1 MPTLVVAGHGMVA
14 HRLVEAVRA
23 EDPQGTWHVGV
34 LAEEP
39 GPADGRVALTSYVDT
54 WDPASLALP
63 GSDYADDPHVDLRLG
78 ELAVSVDRDARTVT
92 TASGASVS
100 YDALVLA

>member
-23 EDPQGTWHVGV
+23 EDPSGNWHIVV
-34 LAEEP
+34 LSEEP
-39 GPADGRVALTSYVDT
+39 RPAYDRVALTSYVDT

-78 ELAVSVDRDARTVT
+78 ELVTAVDRSARVVT
-92 TASGASVS
+92 MA
-100 YDALVLA
+100 